1 MPIIGRVSKTRL
13 LESAR
18 LKLTEY
24 CTDLSAE
31 SLCTHNKISYKR
43 YLLFLDLKRSLL
55 WQFTFFAIVNIQPS
69 VGLHNYYIR

>member
-24 CTDLSAE
+24 CTDLSVE
-31 SLCTHNKISYKR
+31 SLCELQI
-43 YLLFLDLKRSLL
+43 LL
-55 WQFTFFAIVNIQPS
+55 WSCFILGAKLIKK
-69 VGLHNYYIR
+69 

>member
-24 CTDLSAE
+24 CTDLSVE
-31 SLCTHNKISYKR
+31 SLCELQI
-43 YLLFLDLKRSLL
+43 LL
-55 WQFTFFAIVNIQPS
+55 
-69 VGLHNYYIR
+69 

>member
-24 CTDLSAE
+24 CTDLCFE
-31 SLCTHNKISYKR
+31 SLCDLQIFLVEPVAITQNQPR
-43 YLLFLDLKRSLL
+43 NNYLEIFKEK
-55 WQFTFFAIVNIQPS
+55 
-69 VGLHNYYIR
+69 